1 MKGCACLSPTVEVK
15 GQPGAQPPLALSS
28 LLAKN
33 DLEILILAAM
43 DHHGMAG
50 LLLYPTRNLLR
61 NIHSSTA
68 HQSSK
73 VEAIPMPYQLVNEEV
88 KYGRSIVFQKVVEQ

>member
-43 DHHGMAG
+43 DHHGDG
-50 LLLYPTRNLLR
+50 G
-61 NIHSSTA
+61 TA
-68 HQSSK
+68 TVSHKKPAQ
-73 VEAIPMPYQLVNEEV
+73 EHP
-88 KYGRSIVFQKVVEQ
+88 